1 MIEEASGLETEM
13 ASSNFFAV
21 YSRVNS
27 SIEQMFIDFLL
38 LMDVKYPEEKNVKD
52 LRLINMSKV
61 LMALT
66 GVTLGMSLL

>member
-1 MIEEASGLETEM
+1 MIEEANGLETEM

-38 LMDVKYPEEKNVKD
+38 LMDMNYPEENVED
-52 LRLINMSKV
+52 LRLINVSKV

-66 GVTLGMSLL
+66 EVALGMSLV